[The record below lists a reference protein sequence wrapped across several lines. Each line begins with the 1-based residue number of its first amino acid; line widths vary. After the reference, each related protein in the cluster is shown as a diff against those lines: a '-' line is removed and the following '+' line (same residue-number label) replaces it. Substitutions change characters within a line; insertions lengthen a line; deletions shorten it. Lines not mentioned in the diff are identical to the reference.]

1 MSNLNINKIVNHLPG
16 IALLFIVGYIG
27 KLLEP
32 VLTGLTGVKIEYVLI
47 AIIIGLLIRN
57 LIKIP
62 EIFNPGIDT
71 YELWLKIGIVLLGAR
86 FVLQDI
92 FKLGGISLALII
104 GEVFFA
110 TAIMILLGRYFK
122 LSEKLTTL
130 LAVGSSICGV
140 SAIIAARGAIGANN
154 RDTAYAIAAILGL
167 GAAGLFIYP
176 AIGHALNLS
185 DNAAGIWLGISVDNT
200 AEAVAAGGIF
210 SEEAM
215 RVSTLAK
222 TMRNALIGFVV
233 LAWAMYYASR
243 GAAKEIT
250 NKGQFL
256 WDKFPKFVLGF
267 FAFSILSTLA
277 VFGKGDITSL
287 KNLYQWF
294 FLLTFAG
301 VGLRTSISEMRQVGM
316 RPFVCGAIA
325 EVAVTVFNLIIV
337 YAAFIYL
344 GL

>member
-1 MSNLNINKIVNHLPG
+1 MSNVDSRNVLHYLPG
-16 IALLFIVGYIG
+16 IVLLFAVGYIG

-32 VLTGLTGVKIEYVLI
+32 VLSNLTGVKIEYVLI
-47 AIIIGLLIRN
+47 AIVLGLLIRN
-57 LIKIP
+57 LVNIP
-62 EIFNPGIDT
+62 EIFDPGVDT

-86 FVLQDI
+86 FLLQDI
-92 FKLGGISLALII
+92 FKLGGISLALIL

-110 TAIMILLGRYFK
+110 TAIMILLGRYFR
-122 LSEKLTTL
+122 LNEKLTTL

-140 SAIIAARGAIGANN
+140 SAIIAAKGAINADNK
-154 RDTAYAIAAILGL
+154 DTAFAIAAILGL
-167 GAAGLFIYP
+167 GAAGLFLYP
-176 AIGHALNLS
+176 AVGHALNLS
-185 DNAAGIWLGISVDNT
+185 DNAAGVWLGISVDNT
-200 AEAVAAGGIF
+200 AEAVAAGGIY

-215 RVSTLAK
+215 KVATLAK
-222 TMRNALIGFVV
+222 TTRNALIGFVV
-233 LAWAMYYASR
+233 LMWAMYWASR

-250 NKGQFL
+250 HKGKFL
-256 WDKFPKFVLGF
+256 WDNFPKFVLGF
-267 FAFSILSTLA
+267 FAFSVLSTLA
-277 VFGKGDITSL
+277 IFDKGDITSL
-287 KNLYQWF
+287 KHLYQWF

-301 VGLRTSISEMRQVGM
+301 VGLRTSISEMRQVGL

>member
-1 MSNLNINKIVNHLPG
+1 MSNVKLFNYLPG
-16 IALLFIVGYIG
+16 IALLFAVGYIG

-32 VLTGLTGVKIEYVLI
+32 VLTGYTGVKIEYVLI
-47 AIIIGLLIRN
+47 AIVLGLVIRN
-57 LIKIP
+57 SLKIP
-62 EIFNPGIDT
+62 KIFDPGIDT

-86 FVLQDI
+86 FLLQDI
-92 FKLGGISLALII
+92 YKLGGISLTLII
-104 GEVFFA
+104 GEIFFA

-122 LSEKLTTL
+122 LGEKLTTL

-140 SAIIAARGAIGANN
+140 SAIIAAKGAIGANN
-154 RDTAYAIAAILGL
+154 RDTAFAIAAILGL
-167 GAAGLFIYP
+167 GAVGLFLYP
-176 AIGHALNLS
+176 AIGHVLDLS
-185 DNAAGIWLGISVDNT
+185 DNAAGVWLGISVDNT

-210 SEEAM
+210 SEGALK
-215 RVSTLAK
+215 VATLAK
-222 TMRNALIGFVV
+222 TTRNALIGFVV
-233 LAWAMYYASR
+233 LAWAMYWASR

-250 NKGQFL
+250 NKARFL
-256 WDKFPKFVLGF
+256 WDSFPKFVLGF
-267 FAFSILSTLA
+267 LAFSLLSTLA

-301 VGLRTSISEMRQVGM
+301 VGLRTSISEMRQVGL

-325 EVAVTVFNLIIV
+325 EAAVTVFNLIIV